1 MTDKKRLTI
10 EYSEQ
15 SLQNAKEIVTYLKQK
30 FSEKEVNKFYQA
42 LEDFEQVVKFYP
54 TLYSESNKKKIRKA
68 VLSRVLSV
76 YYSFN
81 GRVISIIAIFDN
93 RWDETQKMK

>member
-1 MTDKKRLTI
+1 MIDKKRPTI

-68 VLSRVLSV
+68 VLSRV
-76 YYSFN
+76 
-81 GRVISIIAIFDN
+81 RCIIHS
-93 RWDETQKMK
+93 MVG